1 MDIARA
7 FTFVFDEDRYVEK
20 LAIGTGLVLASFLL
34 SFVLVG
40 FLGFFILAGYSVRL
54 LRNVQAKKTQV
65 LPEWNDWGGD
75 LGRGFKLM
83 AIGFIWSLPALIL
96 AIPMVIGGMMTG
108 GNEVAQIFGAGLLIC
123 VGLLA
128 FAYALFVV
136 LITPAYTI
144 AFAQDERIAS
154 GLQLTEIW
162 RWTRDNIGQ
171 VIVVGIV
178 VVLGSMAISVLA
190 SVVGSVLCFVG
201 LIVTV
206 PLSVLAISL
215 FQYHLYGQLAREHP
229 LGSGFQYDAAGPI
242 VDSASTVD
250 AAAAAAREEA
260 VDEQAADLSATIDA
274 AADAVEDAFDDVAD
288 EDKDG
293 GGAAA

>member
-7 FTFVFDEDRYVEK
+7 FTFVFDEDRYIEK
-20 LAIGTGLVLASFLL
+20 LAIGTGLILASFLL
-34 SFVLVG
+34 SFLLIG
-40 FLGFFILAGYSVRL
+40 FLGFFILAGYSLRL
-54 LRNVQAKKTQV
+54 LRNVQANKTQV

-83 AIGFIWSLPALIL
+83 VVGFIWSLPAVIL
-96 AIPMVIGGMMTG
+96 SIPMVIGGMMTE
-108 GNEVAQIFGAGLLIC
+108 GNEIAQIFGVGVLIC

-128 FAYALFVV
+128 FAYGLFVV

-190 SVVGSVLCFVG
+190 SVVGSVLCLVG
-201 LIVTV
+201 LIVTI

-229 LGSGFQYDAAGPI
+229 YGSGFQYDAAGPV
-242 VDSASTVD
+242 VDSAS
-250 AAAAAAREEA
+250 AAAREEA
-260 VDEQAADLSATIDA
+260 VNEQAADLSATLDA
-274 AADAVEDAFDDVAD
+274 AADAVEDAIDDVVD
-288 EDKDG
+288 DSKDG